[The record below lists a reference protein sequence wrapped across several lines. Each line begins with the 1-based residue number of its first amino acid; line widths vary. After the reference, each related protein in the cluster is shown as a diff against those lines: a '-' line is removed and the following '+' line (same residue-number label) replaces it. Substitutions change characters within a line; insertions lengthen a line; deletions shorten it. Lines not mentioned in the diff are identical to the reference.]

1 MNNLKQKLYNI
12 TFTLGDPSGD
22 GHGHYVVFHMESNY
36 SVQNITNAYNKATN
50 LLGFDFI
57 KTCCVKYQESYI
69 KSTYVSI
76 LVKYGIL
83 NKISLEDTDFYGVS
97 KGMYYVDD
105 GVDEYV
111 DIFIKIIKLI
121 LKDFTLEYRNLHED
135 SLDILDSAAYG
146 LTEYA

>member
-1 MNNLKQKLYNI
+1 MNNPKQKLYNI

-22 GHGHYVVFHMESNY
+22 GHYVVFHMESNY
-36 SVQNITNAYNKATN
+36 SVQDITNAYNKTTD

-69 KSTYVSI
+69 KPTYASI

-97 KGMYYVDD
+97 KGMYYIDD
-105 GVDEYV
+105 GVNEYV
-111 DIFIKIIKLI
+111 DIFIKIIKLV
-121 LKDFTLEYRNLHED
+121 LKDFTLEYRDLHED
-135 SLDILDSAAYG
+135 SLSILDFAAYG
-146 LTEYA
+146 LTEYV

>member
-1 MNNLKQKLYNI
+1 MKSSKLYNI

-22 GHGHYVVFHMESNY
+22 GHVHYVVFHMQRNY
-36 SVQNITNAYNKATN
+36 SVKDITDAYNKATEI
-50 LLGFDFI
+50 LGFDFI
-57 KTCCVKYQESYI
+57 KTCCVESQESYI
-69 KSTYVSI
+69 KPTYASI

-97 KGMYYVDD
+97 KGTYYVDD

-121 LKDFTLEYRNLHED
+121 LKDFILKYRNLHED
-135 SLDILDSAAYG
+135 SLDILDFAAYG
-146 LTEYA
+146 LTEYV

>member
-1 MNNLKQKLYNI
+1 MKSSKLHNI

-22 GHGHYVVFHMESNY
+22 GHGHYIVFHMESNY
-36 SVQNITNAYNKATN
+36 SVKDITDAYNKATEI
-50 LLGFDFI
+50 LGFDFI

-69 KSTYVSI
+69 KPMYASI

-105 GVDEYV
+105 GVNEYV

-121 LKDFTLEYRNLHED
+121 LKDFTLEYRDLHED
-135 SLDILDSAAYG
+135 SLSILDFAAYG
-146 LTEYA
+146 LTEYV

>member
-1 MNNLKQKLYNI
+1 MKSSKLHNI

-36 SVQNITNAYNKATN
+36 SVKDITDAYNKATN

-69 KSTYVSI
+69 KPMYASI
-76 LVKYGIL
+76 LVKYGVL

-105 GVDEYV
+105 GVNEYV
-111 DIFIKIIKLI
+111 DIFIKIIKLV
-121 LKDFTLEYRNLHED
+121 LKDFTLEYRDLHED
-135 SLDILDSAAYG
+135 SLSILDFAAYG
-146 LTEYA
+146 LTEYV

>member
-1 MNNLKQKLYNI
+1 MNNPKQKLYNI

-36 SVQNITNAYNKATN
+36 SVQDITNAYNKATN

-57 KTCCVKYQESYI
+57 NTCCVKYQESYI
-69 KSTYVSI
+69 KPTYASI

-97 KGMYYVDD
+97 KGTYYI
-105 GVDEYV
+105 DEGINEYI
-111 DIFIKIIKLI
+111 DIFIKIIKLV
-121 LKDFTLEYRNLHED
+121 LKDFILEYRNLHED
-135 SLDILDSAAYG
+135 SLDILDFAAYG

>member
-1 MNNLKQKLYNI
+1 MKSSKLHNI

-22 GHGHYVVFHMESNY
+22 GHGHYIIFHMQSNY
-36 SVQNITNAYNKATN
+36 SVKNITDAYNKATEI
-50 LLGFDFI
+50 LGFDFI

-69 KSTYVSI
+69 KPMYASI

-97 KGMYYVDD
+97 KGMYYIDD

-111 DIFIKIIKLI
+111 NIFIKIIKLV
-121 LKDFTLEYRNLHED
+121 LKDFILEYRDLHED
-135 SLDILDSAAYG
+135 SLSILDFAAYG
-146 LTEYA
+146 LTEYV

>member
-1 MNNLKQKLYNI
+1 MKSSKLHNI

-22 GHGHYVVFHMESNY
+22 GHGHYIVFHMQSNY
-36 SVQNITNAYNKATN
+36 SVKNITDAYNKATEI
-50 LLGFDFI
+50 LGFDFI

-69 KSTYVSI
+69 KPTYASI

-105 GVDEYV
+105 GVNEYV
-111 DIFIKIIKLI
+111 DIFIKIIKLV
-121 LKDFTLEYRNLHED
+121 LKDFTLEYRDLHED
-135 SLDILDSAAYG
+135 SLSILDFAAYG
-146 LTEYA
+146 LTEYV

>member
-1 MNNLKQKLYNI
+1 MKSSKLHNI

-22 GHGHYVVFHMESNY
+22 GHGHYIVFHMQSNY
-36 SVQNITNAYNKATN
+36 SVKDITDAYNKATEI
-50 LLGFDFI
+50 LGFDFI

-69 KSTYVSI
+69 KPTYTSI

-105 GVDEYV
+105 GVNEYI
-111 DIFIKIIKLI
+111 DIFIKIIKLV
-121 LKDFTLEYRNLHED
+121 LKDFTLEYRDLHED
-135 SLDILDSAAYG
+135 SLSILDFAAYG
-146 LTEYA
+146 LTEYV

>member
-1 MNNLKQKLYNI
+1 MNNPKQKLYNI

-36 SVQNITNAYNKATN
+36 SVQDITNAYNKATKI
-50 LLGFDFI
+50 LGFDFI

-69 KSTYVSI
+69 KPTYASI

-83 NKISLEDTDFYGVS
+83 NKISLEDTDFYGIS
-97 KGMYYVDD
+97 KGTYYVDD

-111 DIFIKIIKLI
+111 DIFIKIIKLV
-121 LKDFTLEYRNLHED
+121 LKDFTLEYRDLHED
-135 SLDILDSAAYG
+135 SLSILDFAAYG

>member
-1 MNNLKQKLYNI
+1 MKSSKLHNI

-22 GHGHYVVFHMESNY
+22 GHGHYAVFHMESNY
-36 SVQNITNAYNKATN
+36 SVKDITDAYNKATN

-69 KSTYVSI
+69 KPMYASI
-76 LVKYGIL
+76 LVKYGVL

-105 GVDEYV
+105 GVNEYV
-111 DIFIKIIKLI
+111 DIFIKIIKLV
-121 LKDFTLEYRNLHED
+121 LKDFTLEYRDLHED
-135 SLDILDSAAYG
+135 SLSILDFAAYG
-146 LTEYA
+146 LTEYV

>member
-1 MNNLKQKLYNI
+1 MKSSKLHNI

-22 GHGHYVVFHMESNY
+22 GHGHYIVFHMESNY
-36 SVQNITNAYNKATN
+36 SVKDITDAYNKATEI
-50 LLGFDFI
+50 LGFDFI

-69 KSTYVSI
+69 KPMYASI

-105 GVDEYV
+105 GVNEYV
-111 DIFIKIIKLI
+111 DIFIKIIKLV
-121 LKDFTLEYRNLHED
+121 LKDFTLEYRDLHED
-135 SLDILDSAAYG
+135 SLSILDFAAYG
-146 LTEYA
+146 LTEYV

>member
-1 MNNLKQKLYNI
+1 MKSSKLHNI

-22 GHGHYVVFHMESNY
+22 GHGHYIVFHMESNY
-36 SVQNITNAYNKATN
+36 SVKDITGAYNKATEI
-50 LLGFDFI
+50 LGFDFI

-69 KSTYVSI
+69 KPMYASI

-105 GVDEYV
+105 GVNEYV

-121 LKDFTLEYRNLHED
+121 LKDFTLEYRDLHED
-135 SLDILDSAAYG
+135 SLSILDFAAYG
-146 LTEYA
+146 LTEYV

>member
-1 MNNLKQKLYNI
+1 MKSSKLHNI

-36 SVQNITNAYNKATN
+36 SVKDITDAYNKATEI
-50 LLGFDFI
+50 LGFDFI

-69 KSTYVSI
+69 KPTYALI

-97 KGMYYVDD
+97 KGTYYIDD
-105 GVDEYV
+105 GIDEYV
-111 DIFIKIIKLI
+111 DIFIKIIKLV
-121 LKDFTLEYRNLHED
+121 LKDFTLEYRDLHED
-135 SLDILDSAAYG
+135 SLDILYSAAYG